1 VAFSRPETVA
11 QNKLTISLLWTAWRV
26 SPEGDAWGAI
36 RVQTPQTRITV
47 VMLLA
52 AILLQGCAAGP
63 FRLQYLWKYDD
74 GLKYYVDRA
83 SAIEYPSE
91 PQCIPADPN
100 LFSAPRNVRSL
111 DDIDP
116 RELSLNECLQMAL
129 SKGTVLRDA
138 SSLGS
143 PGNPILA
150 RPASA
155 PSILDPAIQSTG
167 FLFGNRGYEAALA
180 DFDALA
186 TSNLTWGRNE
196 VPQNLGN
203 IGVNAGQSLV
213 QETFA
218 WQSRLEKTFAN
229 GGTFSLQSDTNYEGN
244 NRGTAQQLFPSAY
257 TGTFTGE
264 YRQPLLAGSGTEFT
278 RIAGPLGQSLRGVSG
293 VSQGVLISRING
305 DISLTQFEQSVSTI
319 IRDVEREYWDLNLAL
334 RLYESEREAFTDL
347 VVVYDNLKRRLE
359 AGDAVLQAESRIYEA
374 DARIK
379 GSLADV
385 LDKEVRLRRLCNL
398 PLSDGTFLYP
408 TDDPSEAELNPLWD
422 ASLQEALANRV
433 ELRRQKWEIK
443 SLELQLKAARS
454 LTRPR
459 MDGVLQYRANALG
472 DQFGFKDK
480 FQYDTLVG
488 DYASGNNTGWSAG
501 FSWSMPIGLRLAH
514 TQVRN
519 YELRLRK
526 ARVMLQAQEWE
537 VAYELAGSML
547 EMQRWYELADS
558 TTRRIDSASDYAAS
572 VEGRVQDAGIRE
584 MTPDLIN
591 LFLQAKIQERDAKQG
606 YMRSVIEYNKAIAEM
621 KFRKGTNLVDNE
633 VYLAEGNWNPAA
645 APFAMQRAVARTHG
659 KEKHKLRTEPMEFV
673 DGFAPSAWESLGTNT
688 RPTNTGPVQNQNVQK
703 ASQPTQQAPVD
714 VTPSGS
720 DAPKSPT
727 EEPAP
732 AAEPRTPIEPMP
744 VPPASDP
751 APMPEP
757 REVITQG
764 NPRQSLF
771 LPPQSLAPNASDA
784 DNRGRVLR

>member
-1 VAFSRPETVA
+1 
-11 QNKLTISLLWTAWRV
+11 
-26 SPEGDAWGAI
+26 
-36 RVQTPQTRITV
+36 
-47 VMLLA
+47 MLLA
-52 AILLQGCAAGP
+52 SILLQGCAAGP
-63 FRLQYLWKYDD
+63 FRLQYLWQHDD

-83 SAIEYPSE
+83 SAIEYPVE
-91 PQCIPADPN
+91 PTCIPANPD
-100 LFSAPRNVRSL
+100 LFSAPRNIRSL
-111 DDIDP
+111 DDVEP
-116 RELSLNECLQMAL
+116 REVTLNECLQMAL

-155 PSILDPAIQSTG
+155 PSTLDPAIQSTG

-186 TSNLTWGRNE
+186 TSNLTWGRNA

-203 IGVNAGQSLV
+203 IGINAGQILT
-213 QETFA
+213 QETFS

-244 NRGTAQQLFPSAY
+244 NRGTVQQLFPSSY
-257 TGTFTGE
+257 TGTMTGE
-264 YRQPLLAGSGTEFT
+264 YRQPLLAGAGTEFT

-305 DISLTQFEQSVSTI
+305 DISLTQFEQSVSTT

-347 VVVYDNLKRRLE
+347 VVAYDKLKRRQE

-385 LDKEVRLRRLCNL
+385 LDKEVRLRRLCNQ

-408 TDDPSEAELNPLWD
+408 TDNPSEAELSPLWD
-422 ASLQEALANRV
+422 AALQEALANRV

-459 MDGVLQYRANALG
+459 MDGVMQYRVNALG
-472 DQFGFKDK
+472 DQFGFSDK

-488 DYASGNNTGWSAG
+488 DYADGGATGWSAG
-501 FSWSMPIGLRLAH
+501 VQWSMPIGLRLAH

-537 VAYELAGSML
+537 VAYELAGSLL

-558 TTRRIDSASDYAAS
+558 TTRRIDSASNYALI
-572 VEGRVQDAGIRE
+572 VEERLLGAGNRE

-606 YMRSVIEYNKAIAEM
+606 YMRSIIEYNKAIVEM
-621 KFRKGTNLVDNE
+621 KFRKGTNLVENE
-633 VYLAEGNWNPAA
+633 IYLAEGNWNPAA
-645 APFAMQRAVARTHG
+645 APFAMQRAVARTHA

-673 DGFAPSAWESLGTNT
+673 SGFAPVAWESLGTNT
-688 RPTNTGPVQNQNVQK
+688 RPTNPG
-703 ASQPTQQAPVD
+703 QAPKVGGNGSGRAVQQSPVD
-714 VTPSGS
+714 ATPSDS
-720 DAPKSPT
+720 DAPPPPSDNPAA
-727 EEPAP
+727 EPAP
-732 AAEPRTPIEPMP
+732 AAEPIEPNP
-744 VPPASDP
+744 VPPALD
-751 APMPEP
+751 PEP
-757 REVITQG
+757 VPKPQTREIITQK
-764 NPRQSLF
+764 NSRPLLF
-771 LPPQSLAPNASDA
+771 VPPQALAPNASNA
-784 DNRGRVLR
+784 DTPERATR